1 MIGAMTIEN
10 RYPILEQELDRIIQ
24 AELNI
29 RMSGG
34 PKKVD
39 LPRVNDIIEQKNRQ
53 IVEAHQGERID
64 GILTSLF
71 SVYLQMKEGGRLHA
85 NREELSQRQLERYLS
100 KKERFDTLFTAATMA
115 VHDPELREL
124 ITEKRKLFDS
134 EFIKARELVQLI
146 GTVGHL
152 KKEADMSIPVN
163 PGLEET
169 AIAYLKELAPLR
181 SDLGAIEARALE
193 FRDETYLA
201 EGYRRLRQAIHSAGK
216 SIARKEKKAA
226 EFLFDQAATIFQT
239 YKSTPSDLSYI
250 QPFMEQKEEL
260 LRYFKI
266 FDSLGDEDRKYR
278 IQRFINSLDRTLQNL
293 QAEVERQKAEE
304 ARISE
309 KQQRK
314 INEAYTRFQE
324 MKEMFAQGELSA
336 DSQRKNAAQKLKK
349 YRDIFTA
356 HGQRIMA
363 RDVERFMN
371 STGIGK
377 PPYPLAVAA
386 PKKSEKFDYR
396 KGFLILL
403 PITIVLLFLLFVL
416 ILL

>member
-1 MIGAMTIEN
+1 MTPEN

-24 AELNI
+24 TELNI

-39 LPRVNDIIEQKNRQ
+39 LSRVNDIIERKNRQ
-53 IVEAHQGERID
+53 IVEAHQSERID

-71 SVYLQMKEGGRLHA
+71 SVYLQMKTGGRLYLTP
-85 NREELSQRQLERYLS
+85 EGLSQPRYEQYLN
-100 KKERFDTLFTAATMA
+100 KRERFDTLFTAAAMA
-115 VHDPELREL
+115 AHDPHLRGL
-124 ITEKRKLFDS
+124 VTEKRKLFDT
-134 EFIKARELVQLI
+134 EFIKARELVRLI
-146 GTVGHL
+146 DIVGHI

-193 FRDETYLA
+193 FKDETYLP

-226 EFLFDQAATIFQT
+226 EFLFDQAAVIFRT
-239 YKSTPSDLSYI
+239 YKSTPSDLSHI
-250 QPFMEQKEEL
+250 QSFMAQKEEL
-260 LRYFKI
+260 MRYVKV

-278 IQRFINSLDRTLQNL
+278 IQRFIATLDGTLQSL
-293 QAEVERQKAEE
+293 QGEVERQKAEE

-309 KQQRK
+309 KHHRE
-314 INEAYTRFQE
+314 INDAYARFQE
-324 MKEMFAQGELSA
+324 MKEMFARGELTA
-336 DSQRKNAAQKLKK
+336 DSQQKNAAQKLRK
-349 YRDIFTA
+349 YRDIFKA

-377 PPYPLAVAA
+377 PPSAGDIAA
-386 PKKSEKFDYR
+386 SKGSEDFDYR

-403 PITIVLLFLLFVL
+403 PITVALLFLLFVL

>member
-1 MIGAMTIEN
+1 MTIEN
-10 RYPILEQELDRIIQ
+10 RYPSLEQELDRIIQ

-53 IVEAHQGERID
+53 IVEAHQSDRID

-71 SVYLQMKEGGRLHA
+71 SLYLQMKEGGRLHA
-85 NREELSQRQLERYLS
+85 IPEGLSQRQYEQYLN
-100 KKERFDTLFTAATMA
+100 KKERFDTLFTAAAMA
-115 VHDPELREL
+115 VRDPHLREL
-124 ITEKRKLFDS
+124 VTEKRKLFDS
-134 EFIKARELVQLI
+134 EFAKAKELVRLI
-146 GTVGHL
+146 DTGGHV

-193 FRDETYLA
+193 FRDEPFLS
-201 EGYRRLRQAIHSAGK
+201 EGYRRLRQTVHSAGK

-226 EFLFDQAATIFQT
+226 EFLFDQAAIIFQT
-239 YKSTPSDLSYI
+239 YKSTPSDLSHI
-250 QPFMEQKEEL
+250 QSFMEQKEEL
-260 LRYFKI
+260 LRYLKI
-266 FDSLGDEDRKYR
+266 FDSLGDEDRKHR
-278 IQRFINSLDRTLQNL
+278 IQRFIASLDGTLQNL

-309 KQQRK
+309 KQQRE
-314 INEAYTRFQE
+314 INEAYARFQE

-336 DSQRKNAAQKLKK
+336 DSQQKNAARKLKK
-349 YRDIFTA
+349 YRDIFKA

-377 PPYPLAVAA
+377 PPPAGAVAITKG
-386 PKKSEKFDYR
+386 PEGFDYR
-396 KGFLILL
+396 KGFLMLL
-403 PITIVLLFLLFVL
+403 PITIALLFLLFVL